1 LAGIG
6 FGGAVSV
13 TTFPTGAHPAAHS
26 KSKRPTY
33 RTQISFLF
41 VRATIAQ
48 PPVLQNRFP
57 KNNHIGY
64 FKRMTKKLPTPAFSA
79 HPLPALPAPPV
90 TPSRI
95 EANLDAR
102 LEFTPVPR
110 GAKRWN
116 GLIVPDK
123 GIAVAVPTR
132 PGIVTQLLVK
142 EGQAV
147 EQGAPLARISS
158 GETMASGQTAP
169 AQVAASLQTQ
179 DARLLDQSNAL
190 ATASLAEQSRLSVQM
205 VGLEQ
210 ELRNIAEQ
218 IVVQQSLVAS
228 AHKELDSAQVVAARG
243 FISRRDMLI
252 REEQLANR
260 KQQLSQL
267 EQSRASKSAQLE
279 DSRRA
284 VGQTAAQ
291 AQAQSA
297 NFKATRVELARQQI
311 DVSVAGGYMLTAPAS
326 GMATAITV
334 KAGQS
339 VGPTTPLL
347 SIIPKG
353 LKLRAELPIPATM
366 IGFVRIGQEVK
377 LSIDAFPYQQFGT
390 IKSRI
395 SSIPGAPISTAD
407 AKGNAVPVYI
417 AIAEIDAPY
426 MMAFGKKQP
435 LLSGMT
441 LSARI
446 TTRKQSLFQWL
457 FEPLYAVGRR

>member
-1 LAGIG
+1 LIQLFRKEVMEYRADRLHGEVNLAI
-6 FGGAVSV
+6 
-13 TTFPTGAHPAAHS
+13 P
-26 KSKRPTY
+26 
-33 RTQISFLF
+33 
-41 VRATIAQ
+41 VRWQA
-48 PPVLQNRFP
+48 
-57 KNNHIGY
+57 IGY
-64 FKRMTKKLPTPAFSA
+64 VLLAALIVALIFMFSSSY
-79 HPLPALPAPPV
+79 
-90 TPSRI
+90 SRV
-95 EANLDAR
+95 E
-102 LEFTPVPR
+102 TVS
-110 GAKRWN
+110 

-132 PGIVTQLLVK
+132 PGIVSQLLVK
-142 EGQAV
+142 EGQVV
-147 EQGAPLARISS
+147 EQGASLAHITT
-158 GETMASGQTAP
+158 GETTAAGQTAP
-169 AQVAASLQTQ
+169 AQVAASLQIQ
-179 DARLLDQSNAL
+179 DARLFDQSSAL

-205 VGLEQ
+205 TGLEQ
-210 ELRNIAEQ
+210 ELRNVAEQ
-218 IVVQQSLVAS
+218 IVVQQSLLAS
-228 AHKELDSAQVVAARG
+228 AQKELDSAQVVAARG

-267 EQSRASKSAQLE
+267 EQTRASKTAQLE
-279 DSRRA
+279 DARRA
-284 VGQTAAQ
+284 IGQTAAQ

-297 NFKATRVELARQQI
+297 NFKATRAELARQQV
-311 DVSVAGGYMLTAPAS
+311 DVSVASGYVLTAPAS

-339 VGPTTPLL
+339 VGPSTPLL

-353 LKLRAELPIPATM
+353 SKLRAELPIPATM

-390 IKSRI
+390 IKARI

-407 AKGNAVPVYI
+407 AKGNPVPVYI
-417 AIAEIDAPY
+417 TIAEIEAPY
-426 MMAFGKKQP
+426 IMAFGKKQP

-446 TTRKQSLFQWL
+446 TTRKQSLFEWL

>member
-1 LAGIG
+1 MEHRADRLHGDVNLAI
-6 FGGAVSV
+6 
-13 TTFPTGAHPAAHS
+13 P
-26 KSKRPTY
+26 
-33 RTQISFLF
+33 
-41 VRATIAQ
+41 VRWQA
-48 PPVLQNRFP
+48 
-57 KNNHIGY
+57 IGY
-64 FKRMTKKLPTPAFSA
+64 LLLAMLIVALIFMFS
-79 HPLPALPAPPV
+79 
-90 TPSRI
+90 SSY
-95 EANLDAR
+95 AR
-102 LEFTPVPR
+102 VETVS
-110 GAKRWN
+110 

-147 EQGAPLARISS
+147 EQGASLAHISS

-190 ATASLAEQSRLSVQM
+190 AAASLAEQSRMSVQM

-228 AHKELDSAQVVAARG
+228 AQKELDSAQVVAARG

-267 EQSRASKSAQLE
+267 EQSRASKTAQLE

-297 NFKATRVELARQQI
+297 NFKATRAELARQQI
-311 DVSVAGGYMLTAPAS
+311 DVSVAGGYVLTAPAS

-339 VGPTTPLL
+339 VGPSTPLL

-353 LKLRAELPIPATM
+353 SKLRAELPIPATM
-366 IGFVRIGQEVK
+366 IGFVRMGQEVK

-390 IKSRI
+390 IKARI

-407 AKGNAVPVYI
+407 AKGNPVPVYI

-426 MMAFGKKQP
+426 IMAFGKKQP

-446 TTRKQSLFQWL
+446 TTRKQSLFEWL

>member
-1 LAGIG
+1 MEHRADRLHGEVNLAI
-6 FGGAVSV
+6 
-13 TTFPTGAHPAAHS
+13 P
-26 KSKRPTY
+26 
-33 RTQISFLF
+33 
-41 VRATIAQ
+41 VRWQA
-48 PPVLQNRFP
+48 
-57 KNNHIGY
+57 IGY
-64 FKRMTKKLPTPAFSA
+64 LLLAMLIVALIFMFS
-79 HPLPALPAPPV
+79 
-90 TPSRI
+90 SSY
-95 EANLDAR
+95 AR
-102 LEFTPVPR
+102 VETVS
-110 GAKRWN
+110 

-132 PGIVTQLLVK
+132 PGIVTQMLVK

-147 EQGAPLARISS
+147 DRGAALARISS

-179 DARLLDQSNAL
+179 DERLLDQSSAL
-190 ATASLAEQSRLSVQM
+190 ATASIAEQSRLSVQM
-205 VGLEQ
+205 VGLQQ

-218 IVVQQSLVAS
+218 ILVQQSLVAS
-228 AHKELDSAQVVAARG
+228 AQKELDSAQVVAARG

-267 EQSRASKSAQLE
+267 EQSRASKTAQLE

-284 VGQTAAQ
+284 VGQTVAQ

-297 NFKATRVELARQQI
+297 NFKATRAELARQQI
-311 DVSVAGGYMLTAPAS
+311 DVSVAGGYVLTAPAS

-339 VGPTTPLL
+339 VGPSTPLL

-353 LKLRAELPIPATM
+353 SKLRAELPIPATM
-366 IGFVRIGQEVK
+366 IGFVRVGQEVK

-390 IKSRI
+390 IKARI
-395 SSIPGAPISTAD
+395 LTIPGAPISSAD
-407 AKGNAVPVYI
+407 AMGNAIPVYI
-417 AIAEIDAPY
+417 AIAEIHAPY

-446 TTRKQSLFQWL
+446 TTRKQSLFEWL

>member
-1 LAGIG
+1 MDHRADRLQGEVNLA
-6 FGGAVSV
+6 V
-13 TTFPTGAHPAAHS
+13 
-26 KSKRPTY
+26 
-33 RTQISFLF
+33 
-41 VRATIAQ
+41 
-48 PPVLQNRFP
+48 PVQWQA
-57 KNNHIGY
+57 IGY
-64 FKRMTKKLPTPAFSA
+64 LLLAILIIALIFMFSA
-79 HPLPALPAPPV
+79 
-90 TPSRI
+90 TYSRV
-95 EANLDAR
+95 A
-102 LEFTPVPR
+102 TVS
-110 GAKRWN
+110 

-147 EQGAPLARISS
+147 EQGAALARISS
-158 GETMASGQTAP
+158 GETIASGQTAP

-179 DARLLDQSNAL
+179 DARLIDQSNAL

-205 VGLEQ
+205 VGLVQ

-228 AHKELDSAQVVAARG
+228 AQKELDSAQVVAARG

-267 EQSRASKSAQLE
+267 EQSRASKTAQLE

-297 NFKATRVELARQQI
+297 NFKATRAELARQQI

-334 KAGQS
+334 KTGQS

-353 LKLRAELPIPATM
+353 SKLRAELPIPATM

-390 IKSRI
+390 IKASI
-395 SSIPGAPISTAD
+395 TSIPGAPISSAD
-407 AKGNAVPVYI
+407 EKGKQVPVYI

-426 MMAFGKKQP
+426 MMAFGWKQP
-435 LLSGMT
+435 LLPGMT

-446 TTRKQSLFQWL
+446 TTRRQSLFEWL
-457 FEPLYAVGRR
+457 FEPLYAVQRR

>member
-1 LAGIG
+1 MEHRADRLHGEVNLAI
-6 FGGAVSV
+6 
-13 TTFPTGAHPAAHS
+13 P
-26 KSKRPTY
+26 
-33 RTQISFLF
+33 
-41 VRATIAQ
+41 VRWQA
-48 PPVLQNRFP
+48 
-57 KNNHIGY
+57 IGY
-64 FKRMTKKLPTPAFSA
+64 LLLAMLIVALIFMFS
-79 HPLPALPAPPV
+79 
-90 TPSRI
+90 SSY
-95 EANLDAR
+95 AR
-102 LEFTPVPR
+102 VETVS
-110 GAKRWN
+110 

-132 PGIVTQLLVK
+132 PGIVSQLLVK

-147 EQGAPLARISS
+147 EHGAALARITS
-158 GETMASGQTAP
+158 GETTASGQTAP

-190 ATASLAEQSRLSVQM
+190 AAASLAEQSRMSVQM

-228 AHKELDSAQVVAARG
+228 AQKELDSAQVVAARG

-267 EQSRASKSAQLE
+267 EQSRASKTAQLE

-297 NFKATRVELARQQI
+297 NFKATRAELARQQI
-311 DVSVAGGYMLTAPAS
+311 DVSVAGGYVLTAPAS

-339 VGPTTPLL
+339 VGPSTPLL

-353 LKLRAELPIPATM
+353 SKLRAELPIPATM
-366 IGFVRIGQEVK
+366 IGFVRMGQEVK

-390 IKSRI
+390 IKARI

-407 AKGNAVPVYI
+407 AKGNPVPVYI

-426 MMAFGKKQP
+426 IMAFGKKQP

-446 TTRKQSLFQWL
+446 TTRKQSLFEWL